1 MLCPTAMVSVQ
12 PLSVPAPLIS
22 PELPRLELLQAVPA
36 AVGIWFLVWLQ
47 LRRKQAALC

>member
-12 PLSVPAPLIS
+12 PLSVHAPLIS